1 MSLSELA
8 KEYGAVRDNLDS
20 AKQMVEEL
28 EIRKNQLT
36 DLIIMEMVASG
47 QKSAR
52 FDGIGLLTVSTKL
65 VGTIK
70 NKVSFLAYLK
80 RSGQESLIKEDVHY
94 QTLQAWMNDLPKEEL
109 EDAHAC
115 GLDYQDKAILSLRRK

>member
-36 DLIIMEMVASG
+36 EQIIEEMVASG

-65 VGTIK
+65 VGTVK
-70 NKVSFLAYLK
+70 DKPSFFKYLK
-80 RSGQESLIKEDVHY
+80 ESGQESLIKEDVHY
-94 QTLQAWMNDLPKEEL
+94 QTLQAWMNDLSGADLKA
-109 EDAHAC
+109 AHKA
-115 GLDYQDKAILSLRRK
+115 GLNYQDKAILSLRRK